1 MTPALPQLDD
11 VFGGPRERTSSM
23 SGDAASGL
31 MQNQH
36 NQMGTGHAGQT
47 SSPEFSHPYGL
58 PHETPSHSMRAPSVP
73 NFTPSSQGRS
83 PYLGHDSRTPFSN
96 SEPSSRAQSLGP
108 ARMEYN
114 QHPYPRQ
121 QQQMSMHGFSRPPL
135 FQEPGGYHSDD
146 LQNQFS
152 QLAAEHARLS
162 KEMHN
167 LYERSQI
174 TSEKLTTLE
183 TFSLDLQAAIAQ
195 LQRQQEPEKKPN
207 RTLVNKYPELKS
219 LIHPLFF
226 EFCCINQALKR
237 ADRIKLLCE
246 VEPLETGEPFE
257 LCEQKQ
263 VWHPNWK
270 GHVDDEINAV
280 FIQEIA
286 MRLWNNEKALRERA
300 GMGQIPDG
308 AYAIGTISDC
318 VKSYFRNVHKQYL
331 ELNDDEK
338 AEKALRRKTNS
349 KHRARRQTVTKAR
362 RKAAKAFE
370 SQASQGAMAMIDTDF
385 ASDVLSYASDGDLS
399 DNTIQRRKDAG
410 VGDSAFMVEGSEWRS
425 VDYVVF
431 LRWLTFKSKNES
443 EEGDEVND
451 RPPSKRRKVT
461 QKKKQ
466 SKLVFDL
473 APSKMNEDPPISHK
487 KTNPTVP
494 FKSMVSAKWLKT
506 HLDMVLLDGG
516 EWLSGFYGTVSEK
529 DVYKQDWTYLKE
541 LDGWQKMADDA
552 GSESD
557 VE

>member
-121 QQQMSMHGFSRPPL
+121 QQQMSMHGFQST
-135 FQEPGGYHSDD
+135 SI
-146 LQNQFS
+146 
-152 QLAAEHARLS
+152 LAAEHARLS

-195 LQRQQEPEKKPN
+195 LQRQQEPEKKLN

-300 GMGQIPDG
+300 GTGQIPDG

-399 DNTIQRRKDAG
+399 DNTIQWRKDAG
-410 VGDSAFMVEGSEWRS
+410 LPELINPDWIVGQLAMTTVSIGENKIKAWASIN
-425 VDYVVF
+425 
-431 LRWLTFKSKNES
+431 L
-443 EEGDEVND
+443 
-451 RPPSKRRKVT
+451 SKRSTPYILDALVDEGRRLRDNFLKQYSDLRNSSTNTEDQDLTSPYMSASRRAT
-461 QKKKQ
+461 Q
-466 SKLVFDL
+466 
-473 APSKMNEDPPISHK
+473 ASH
-487 KTNPTVP
+487 
-494 FKSMVSAKWLKT
+494 AGL
-506 HLDMVLLDGG
+506 HIL
-516 EWLSGFYGTVSEK
+516 
-529 DVYKQDWTYLKE
+529 QDN
-541 LDGWQKMADDA
+541 
-552 GSESD
+552 
-557 VE
+557 